1 MQSPLMIGC
10 AAWRLRVPAAALQ
23 VRSRPRQV
31 GRAPQ
36 PCRTGYASRTLI
48 ASSAPGLRSAQPH
61 LHRDCA
67 QPSHICTGTA
77 LSPATSAPGL
87 RSVRPHLR
95 RSLRLWQT
103 LHSSCADRVLSASAA
118 SCSRA
123 RRRAHSRAP
132 SICCG
137 IQYPAYNA
145 QRAAC
150 STQHDTQVG
159 LHPDEATDAIVDVAL
174 QLNIPFAVVP
184 CCVFP
189 NSFAHVR
196 SSNNGA
202 SVAADGHRSLASRAR
217 RSAVPFPA
225 ASA

>member
-1 MQSPLMIGC
+1 MIGC
-10 AAWRLRVPAAALQ
+10 AAHQRLRLPAAVLQ
-23 VRSRPRQV
+23 VRSRPRRV

-36 PCRTGYASRTLI
+36 PCRTGYASRTPI
-48 ASSAPGLRSAQPH
+48 ASSAPGLRSA
-61 LHRDCA
+61 
-67 QPSHICTGTA
+67 
-77 LSPATSAPGL
+77 
-87 RSVRPHLR
+87 RPHLR

-103 LHSSCADRVLSASAA
+103 LHSSFADRVLTASAA

-123 RRRAHSRAP
+123 RRRAHYRAP

-137 IQYPAYNA
+137 IQ
-145 QRAAC
+145 RAAC
-150 STQHDTQVG
+150 STQHATQVG

-217 RSAVPFPA
+217 RSPCRFQRPLL
-225 ASA
+225 SRRC